1 MICIYH
7 IIEFILALYEPTYI
21 YKYRIER
28 HEYLFHL
35 SKSPDFPN
43 HYSEHKFGKKIGKEI
58 GSFAKDNMINFK
70 KNFQFP
76 FQFFLSNS
84 L

>member
-1 MICIYH
+1 MSLH
-7 IIEFILALYEPTYI
+7 MYI
-21 YKYRIER
+21 YINIE
-28 HEYLFHL
+28 LNVMNIFHL
-35 SKSPDFPN
+35 SKSSDFPN
-43 HYSEHKFGKKIGKEI
+43 HYKEHKFGKKIGKEI
-58 GSFAKDNMINFK
+58 GSFAKDNMINLK